1 MTAVKTAF
9 FTGSASAS
17 NELDGVLALHY
28 LAEQQAT
35 YSLVGSAVALK
46 ELADKYLEACKK
58 LTTIASSSLVA
69 SDITKANRVLIE
81 LALQA
86 TVASP
91 AAEVKTEV
99 LNKLTNA
106 ASVLG
111 LAPLIA
117 GGISGASAT
126 PYADA
131 LALVGISYEVY
142 GTSSN
147 APIFTKVKTA
157 VDALDLDATNAF
169 TGSQTPAAIL
179 LEVFPAAAAKMEL
192 SQAKCADRTAG
203 DLDAFFTGS
212 NCGNY
217 AGAAT
222 TSKAETTT
230 FFKNVYQASAYYQG
244 TDTFATDFSA
254 IKIA

>member
-35 YSLVGSAVALK
+35 YTTVGSAVALK

-99 LNKLTNA
+99 LKKLTNA

-117 GGISGASAT
+117 GGISGASTA

-147 APIFTKVKTA
+147 APIFSKVKTA
-157 VDALDLDATNAF
+157 VEALDLDATNAF
-169 TGSQTPAAIL
+169 SASQTPAAIL

-192 SQAKCADRTAG
+192 SQVKCDDRTSG
-203 DLDAFFTGS
+203 DLDFFTGN
-212 NCGNY
+212 NCGFY